1 MGQAPNILHADLDAF
16 YASVEQLLDPSLRG
30 KPVLV
35 GGGVV
40 VAASYEAKAMGVSP
54 PMNIRRALAL
64 CPRARVVG
72 GSFEQYSEL
81 SKQVMDICREY
92 TPLIQQISIDEA
104 FLDVSGSRHLMG
116 KPGRLGADLRR
127 RVLEETGLPISVGV
141 ARTKFLAKI
150 ASQVAKPDGMI
161 VVPVR
166 YELEFLH
173 PLPVRLMWGVG
184 PVTQAKLA
192 EYGVETIGD
201 LAGFP
206 ESSLGGRLGK
216 GIARHLHALSWNR
229 DPRGVSTGHRAK
241 SVSSQ
246 SGFGRR
252 DIDQD
257 HINRVLHGLS
267 DRVAAR
273 LRDKDRAGRT
283 ITVRIRFG
291 DMSSITRSLTLG
303 APISSTEALYTAAKR
318 LVADGLGDHPE
329 HEQISLL
336 AVGVSGLSYGTAL
349 QLELPLDFGTS
360 VLTPGSEI
368 GRRHHD
374 LDRAVDR
381 VRERFGKDAVAHAAG
396 ALSRDRGLVA
406 DEFRE
411 LAQKS

>member
-1 MGQAPNILHADLDAF
+1 MGRPDILHVDLDAF
-16 YASVEQLLDPSLRG
+16 YASVEQLLDPTLRG
-30 KPVLV
+30 RPISV

-40 VAASYEAKAMGVSP
+40 MAASYEARAYGVRSGMP
-54 PMNIRRALAL
+54 FSRARLL
-64 CPRARVVG
+64 CPDLISVDG
-72 GSFEQYSEL
+72 HYSEYSRL
-81 SKQVMDICREY
+81 SDQVFAICEDY
-92 TPLIQQISIDEA
+92 TPIVEKISIDEA
-104 FLDVSGSRHLMG
+104 FLDVSGSRHLLG
-116 KPGRLGADLRR
+116 RPGQLGADLRR
-127 RVLEETGLPISVGV
+127 RVLDETGLPISVGV

-161 VVPVR
+161 VVPVA

-184 PVTQAKLA
+184 PVTQGKLA

-201 LAGFP
+201 LAGLP

-267 DRVAAR
+267 DRVAGR

-283 ITVRIRFG
+283 ITARIRFG
-291 DMSSITRSLTLG
+291 DMTSITRSLTLG
-303 APISSTEALYTAAKR
+303 APIASTEALFIAAKR
-318 LVADGLGDHPE
+318 LVGDGLDDHPE
-329 HEQISLL
+329 HDQISLL

-360 VLTPGSEI
+360 VLQPGSEA

-374 LDRAVDR
+374 LDKAVDR
-381 VRERFGKDAVAHAAG
+381 VRARFGRNAVSHAAG
-396 ALSRDRGLVA
+396 ALSKDRGLVA